1 MMDNIKINTVNSV
14 AFNTK
19 IKYTVL
25 KPHAICVLSE
35 LVMSVYQQVILIRK
49 DIKH

>member
-1 MMDNIKINTVNSV
+1 MMNNEKRNNVNSE

-25 KPHAICVLSE
+25 KPHTICVLSE
-35 LVMSVYQQVILIRK
+35 VVTNVYPQIILIQK
-49 DIKH
+49 DMKH

>member
-1 MMDNIKINTVNSV
+1 MMNNEKINNANSV

-25 KPHAICVLSE
+25 KPHTICVLSE
-35 LVMSVYQQVILIRK
+35 VVMNVYHRLF
-49 DIKH
+49 